1 MYVYI
6 RPQARGG
13 TRVHPVSDTR
23 FVPFP
28 VPAPSLRTILDSAA
42 ARIVSKQR
50 YDYYDITT
58 HIQNLIAGQVEALCR
73 MKQQRAKDFT
83 GTTSQSI
90 CVSNRRTSRSQ
101 PHDRLQPKARP
112 RWCEADR
119 WDTRRRRS
127 RRPSS
132 HEQLCRAETGVWWKR
147 D

>member
-1 MYVYI
+1 MY
-6 RPQARGG
+6 
-13 TRVHPVSDTR
+13 
-23 FVPFP
+23 
-28 VPAPSLRTILDSAA
+28 
-42 ARIVSKQR
+42 
-50 YDYYDITT
+50 YYDIYYTYIYVSMLT
-58 HIQNLIAGQVEALCR
+58 SKRMCR